1 MRKRGQS
8 AAGAAVFL
16 AIVMA
21 LLIGFILFIPP
32 KERAE
37 LLGEQNLSKV
47 VKLPGA
53 KVAEEVETLLS
64 VSPGRI
70 DFLGQKEVEHPLPVV
85 TIYTKTE
92 SKVLAEKN
100 MASARRGVFSEEQSK
115 FSFSLPDLENTEKVL
130 LSFSVRQA
138 KGRLKISLND
148 EEIFNA
154 EVDSF
159 AKPIPLPKN
168 MLHED
173 NELLI
178 RISSPGI
185 AFWATNEVQLENLKV
200 VGDVTA
206 LDAQTSKVIFL
217 VSETEKRNLEEVRFK
232 FQPECIITQVGKLR
246 LSLNGQE
253 IYQTIPDCDL
263 VIVPIELSPSLIQAG
278 ENELV
283 FHTERGTY
291 LISHSVIKSKLKELE
306 FPTYYFKLTKEQVDD
321 VKDEKKRVR
330 MQVEFV
336 DVSTAKFGDFVF
348 NGDLIPFDTKEASL
362 VIDLSADVVV
372 GNNAVKIKPQ
382 KTVEIRALTV
392 ELVEE

>member
-21 LLIGFILFIPP
+21 LLIGFILFITP

-37 LLGEQNLSKV
+37 LLGESNLSKT
-47 VKLPGA
+47 VKSSTA
-53 KVAEEVETLLS
+53 TTTAEEVETMLS

-92 SKVLAEKN
+92 SKLLAEKN
-100 MASARRGVFSEEQSK
+100 SAYAKKGVFSEEQSK
-115 FSFSLPDLENTEKVL
+115 FRFSLTDLENTENML
-130 LSFSVRQA
+130 FSFSVLQA
-138 KGRLKISLND
+138 EGRLKITLND
-148 EEIFNA
+148 EEVFNA

-159 AKPIPLPKN
+159 ARPIPLPKN
-168 MLHED
+168 LLRED

-178 RISSPGI
+178 RVSSPGI
-185 AFWATNEVQLENLKV
+185 AFWATNEIQLENLKV

-206 LDAQTSKVIFL
+206 LDAQTSKVVFL
-217 VSETEKRNLEEVRFK
+217 VSETEKHNLDEVRFK

-246 LSLNGQE
+246 ISLNDQE

-263 VIVPIELSPSLIQAG
+263 AIVPIELSPSFIQAG
-278 ENELV
+278 ENELR

-291 LISHSVIKSKLKELE
+291 LLSHLSVKSKLKELE
-306 FPTYYFKLTKEQVDD
+306 FPTYYFKLSKEQVQE

-330 MQVEFV
+330 MKVEFV

-348 NGDLIPFDTKEASL
+348 NGDLVPFDTKEASL

-372 GNNAVKIKPQ
+372 GNNALKIKPQ
-382 KTVEIRALTV
+382 KTVEIRELNV
-392 ELVEE
+392 ELVE